1 MLSAFFKILCDPR
14 RAHVCIQPITS
25 GIPRD
30 FKNPGSL
37 LGTVPNAP
45 ITSGIVSVWTLK
57 VDRISEESVEYI
69 SIFSSSLALTL
80 PSYGTQ
86 KSIIVHFFVALST
99 TITSGLLNSMPLPTR
114 ILRFQNIS
122 YKPSLDL
129 LTELGR

>member
-1 MLSAFFKILCDPR
+1 MLRTFFRIRCDPS

-25 GIPRD
+25 GIPSD

-45 ITSGIVSVWTLK
+45 ITIGIDSVCTLK
-57 VDRISEESVEYI
+57 VDRISVARVEYF

-80 PSYGTQ
+80 PSHGTQ
-86 KSIIVHFFVALST
+86 KSIIVHFFAALST

-114 ILRFQNIS
+114 ILRFQNI
-122 YKPSLDL
+122 
-129 LTELGR
+129 